1 MRDIHREWTQFRD
14 LMIAASK
21 RDSDSQIVLF
31 SRDIIPQN
39 YSNQK
44 SLWDCGVFTLTNLA
58 YLTGLTIPGAVDPC
72 QSSVAIGNL
81 NGLRISYEVRNYF
94 VNDVYNRLGKTI
106 YELNLFTTKKSSEFD
121 FFYLRDFLPESA
133 PEYYTQSYLEK
144 NLPAEIEI
152 SRDIIN
158 ESLIATEKY
167 LFQYVNPHVIL

>member
-1 MRDIHREWTQFRD
+1 MSDIHKEWAKFRD

-21 RDSDSQIVLF
+21 RVSDSQIVLF
-31 SRDIIPQN
+31 SREIINQN
-39 YSNQK
+39 YSHQK
-44 SLWDCGVFTLTNLA
+44 SLWDCGAITLTNLA
-58 YLTGLTIPGAVDPC
+58 YLTGLTIPGAVDPYR
-72 QSSVAIGNL
+72 SSVAIGNL
-81 NGLRISYEVRNYF
+81 NGLRISYEVRYYF
-94 VNDVYNRLGKTI
+94 INDVYNRLSKII
-106 YELNLFTTKKSSEFD
+106 YDLNLFTTKKSSESD

-167 LFQYVNPHVIL
+167 LFQFVNPYVIL